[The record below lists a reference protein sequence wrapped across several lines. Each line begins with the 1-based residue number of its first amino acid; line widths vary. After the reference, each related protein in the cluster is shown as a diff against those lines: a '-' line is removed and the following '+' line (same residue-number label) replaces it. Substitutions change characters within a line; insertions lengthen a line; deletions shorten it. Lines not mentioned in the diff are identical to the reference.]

1 MTSILTNPGAMT
13 ALQTLR
19 GINKELGSVQ
29 DQISTGKK
37 VANAVDNASVFS
49 ISSVMKSDVAGFR
62 GISESLSLGQST
74 VAVARSAAE
83 SVKDLLVEIKG
94 RVVASQEANVDRD
107 VIQADIEQ
115 LRGQVESVVGAAQFN
130 GLNLLQ
136 DLSGENDM
144 RVLASLD
151 RANDGSVTAS
161 SITAQTQDL
170 QTTAHV
176 IGADGDHGIGSV
188 TGDAAADSTETID
201 LDGSVAAVSV
211 GDSFEFS
218 FDDTN
223 GDSHA
228 VAVVAKEGDDIND
241 IANRLKTALDNLG
254 LQDQNITFTVTE
266 AADVTADTATVNIIN
281 ANAAGSGLDLAN
293 STFTGESGGTAGGGL
308 EELANIDVSTEAGSR
323 SGLRNIE
330 TLINTAIDAA
340 SAFGQVQSRLGI
352 QNDFVSSLTD
362 NLNAGIGAL
371 VDADMEEASARLQ
384 SLQVQQQ
391 LGIQA
396 FSIANQAP
404 NNILALFR

>member
-115 LRGQVESVVGAAQFN
+115 LRGQVESVVRAAQFN

-176 IGADGDHGIGSV
+176 IGTDGDHGIGSV
-188 TGDAAADSTETID
+188 SGDAAADSTETID
-201 LDGSVAAVSV
+201 LDGSVAAVAV

-352 QNDFVSSLTD
+352 QNEFVSSLTD

>member
-115 LRGQVESVVGAAQFN
+115 LRGQVESVVRAAQFN

-176 IGADGDHGIGSV
+176 IGTDGDHGIGSV
-188 TGDAAADSTETID
+188 SGDAAADSTETID
-201 LDGSVAAVSV
+201 LDGSVAAVAV

-218 FDDTN
+218 FDDIN

-352 QNDFVSSLTD
+352 QNEFVSSLTD